1 VDSKKNKNMARL
13 TSIDF
18 LRGLVMVV
26 MALDH
31 TRDLMH
37 VDALTADPTDLA
49 TTTPMLFFTRWIT
62 HLCAPTFVFLSG
74 TSAFLS
80 FQNQENKAENRLFL
94 LKRGLWLIFLEF
106 TVINFGIWFDT
117 SFSILM
123 SQVIA
128 AIGFG
133 LIILSILTHFSPKTI
148 GVLGLIIIFG
158 HNLLANVNF
167 PQGMILHYFWGY
179 LFKLSFW
186 QFPSKFIF
194 FVNYPLIPWLG
205 IMLTGYGFGQYLQ
218 LPDAQRRKTIL
229 QFGLG
234 ALSIFALLRTFNLYG
249 DTQLWNYTQKNWDY
263 SILSFMNVN
272 KYPPSLLYVC
282 ATLGISLLL
291 LYFFDG
297 KDNRFT
303 RIMTVYGKVPL
314 FYYLIHWYILH
325 SLMLILMLVQ
335 GFYWS
340 DFNFE
345 PFGFGRPKQGG
356 GVGLL
361 GVYLIW
367 LVVVAALYPVCAW
380 YGRYKAA
387 HREKR
392 WLRYL

>member
-1 VDSKKNKNMARL
+1 MNRL

-18 LRGLVMVV
+18 LRGLVMVI

-37 VDALTADPTDLA
+37 VDALTTDPTNLA

-94 LKRGLWLIFLEF
+94 LKRGLWLILLEF
-106 TVINFGIWFDT
+106 TLINFGIWFDT

-133 LIILSILTHFSPKTI
+133 LIMLSILTHFSPKTI

-158 HNLLANVNF
+158 HSLLANVNF
-167 PQGMILHYFWGY
+167 PQGTMLHYIWGY

-194 FVNYPLIPWLG
+194 FVNYPFIPWLG
-205 IMLTGYGFGQYLQ
+205 IMMAGYGFGQYFQ

-229 QFGLG
+229 QFGLV

-249 DTQLWNYTQKNWDY
+249 DTQLWNYTQKNWAY

-282 ATLGISLLL
+282 ATLGISFLL

-325 SLMLILMLVQ
+325 SLMSVLMLFQ
-335 GFYWS
+335 GFQWS
-340 DFNFE
+340 DLNFE
-345 PFGFGRPKQGG
+345 PFGFGRPKIGG

-367 LVVVAALYPVCAW
+367 LSVVVALYPLCAW

-387 HREKR
+387 HREKG